1 MLYRKDAAS
10 EEIVGTMHLF
20 YCEQQMKQMGLLI
33 DINCII
39 VYNNTRMQKCSK
51 NTANNK
57 GDEADNGKQYRIF

>member
-1 MLYRKDAAS
+1 
-10 EEIVGTMHLF
+10 MHLF
-20 YCEQQMKQMGLLI
+20 YFRKQQKKLMGLLI